1 VSNQQLSRELKN
13 QTAEYDTR
21 NNTGKANS
29 FQREMIG
36 ILRKVAIPKL
46 RPVLEA
52 SVSLCITPDEW
63 CCDTRYIKSVI
74 SV

>member
-1 VSNQQLSRELKN
+1 MSKQPLSRVVKN
-13 QTAEYDTR
+13 VTADSGTR
-21 NNTGKANS
+21 NNTGKANN
-29 FQREMIG
+29 FQRENIG
-36 ILRKVAIPKL
+36 NLRKEDLLTL

-52 SVSLCITPDEW
+52 SVSLCIAPDEW

>member
-1 VSNQQLSRELKN
+1 MSNQQLSRELKN

-29 FQREMIG
+29 FQSENIG
-36 ILRKVAIPKL
+36 NLRKVAIPKL

-52 SVSLCITPDEW
+52 SVSLCIRPDDG
-63 CCDTRYIKSVI
+63 CCDTRYKKSDI